1 MEQKK
6 KGTARIS
13 DEAVRRKTGKGWD
26 EWTLILD
33 EWDVKA
39 WGHRM
44 TARYLREFFGLS
56 PWWARTVTN
65 RHERLKGVNHPTAK
79 AGGLCLCSTATLH
92 TVAGS
97 QLWLHRTTHQG
108 QSTSA
113 PYSSSL
119 AG

>member
-1 MEQKK
+1 MIQARLAELSLEQFNIIKELYMEQKK

-13 DEAVRRKTGKGWD
+13 DEAVRQKTGKGWD

-33 EWDVKA
+33 EWDVKS

-65 RHERLKGVNHPTAK
+65 RHERLKGLK
-79 AGGLCLCSTATLH
+79 
-92 TVAGS
+92 GS
-97 QLWLHRTTHQG
+97 
-108 QSTSA
+108 
-113 PYSSSL
+113 PI
-119 AG
+119 

>member
-33 EWDVKA
+33 EWDVKS

-65 RHERLKGVNHPTAK
+65 RHERLKGLK
-79 AGGLCLCSTATLH
+79 
-92 TVAGS
+92 GS
-97 QLWLHRTTHQG
+97 
-108 QSTSA
+108 
-113 PYSSSL
+113 PIII
-119 AG
+119 